1 MLLEVIIEMFGK
13 LWVDKAVKLLLF
25 FKIINILVLIDKL
38 VRICLNFFVFGVLK
52 FKFFIV
58 IKLFLVILFDNI
70 DFIVKWWIFLGS
82 L

>member
-13 LWVDKAVKLLLF
+13 LWVDKVVKLLLF